1 MTDTLAPTRTL
12 RFTKWIDPLAA
23 GGFDADSDDALV
35 YLAPFLGP
43 TSVLLL
49 HRISRYLVPPAID
62 TWALDDLAATFGVTP
77 SKLIASLARL
87 ERFGMIRTVDTHIEV
102 RTQVP
107 PLPARH
113 IERMPTYL
121 AAAYPFRHT
130 TTGAA

>member
-49 HRISRYLVPPAID
+49 HRISRYLVGPAID
-62 TWALDDLAATFGVTP
+62 TWTLDDLAATFGVTP
-77 SKLIASLARL
+77 SKLTSSLAML
-87 ERFGMIRTVDTHIEV
+87 ERFGMIRAVGTHIEV

-107 PLPARH
+107 PLPVHR
-113 IERMPTYL
+113 IERMPAYL
-121 AAAYPFRHT
+121 AASYPLRHT
-130 TTGAA
+130 TTRAA